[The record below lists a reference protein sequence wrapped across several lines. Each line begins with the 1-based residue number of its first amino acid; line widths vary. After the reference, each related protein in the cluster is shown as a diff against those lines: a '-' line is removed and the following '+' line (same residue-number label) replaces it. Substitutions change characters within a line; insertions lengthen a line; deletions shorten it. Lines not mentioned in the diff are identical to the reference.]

1 VTPEAETGRML
12 GVVLG
17 GAYRITRLIGEGGM
31 GSVYE
36 AMHLRLDKRVAVK
49 VMTREMASN
58 QEALARFHR
67 EAGVASHLGHP
78 HLVNIIDFGTSEA
91 GEPYL
96 VMEYLDGE
104 DLDHR
109 LRRAGCLPVEAAVQI
124 AKQVAAAL
132 AVVHAQGIV
141 HRDLKPANIFLVQV
155 PGEPDFVK
163 VLDFGVSKIRAAR
176 TKLTRTATTV
186 GTPEY
191 MSPEQAMGLVD
202 EIDHHTDQW
211 ALACITWEMLSGR
224 APFVAD
230 DTNALFYQLINL
242 TPQPLSKRAPD
253 LPPGLEEVLLRAL
266 SKRPT
271 ERYASMK
278 EFARAL
284 EFAALGQPPDLTPT
298 PVTLGTVAARLDS
311 GGPVLMT
318 PAPGSAASSSADQL
332 GPAAVSTAEP
342 WPAAVHTVVPPVA
355 AATPGRRGL
364 YGLIAVGICA
374 VAAGWF
380 FMRPQP
386 APSLPPVVAPPEAP
400 LVKAPVVNQLPA
412 PAPVL
417 APPPAPAGLANP
429 AKPAPAP
436 HSTKGKPGKA
446 GGEGEAAEAPAKP
459 AAAGKKAQRE
469 VDPFENE
476 KARPKGPEAP
486 LERKAPKPHHQRQIF
501 QEL

>member
-1 VTPEAETGRML
+1 MV

-17 GAYRITRLIGEGGM
+17 GVYRITRLIGEGGM

-49 VMTREMASN
+49 VMSREMASN

-78 HLVNIIDFGTSEA
+78 HLVNISDFGTSEA

-109 LRRAGCLPVEAAVQI
+109 LRRAGCLPLEAAVLI

-141 HRDLKPANIFLVQV
+141 HRDLKPANIYLVQV

-163 VLDFGVSKIRAAR
+163 VLDFGVSKIKAAR

-202 EIDHHTDQW
+202 DIDHRTDQW

-230 DTNALFYQLINL
+230 DTNALFYQVINL

-253 LPPGLEEVLLRAL
+253 LSPSLEEALLRAL
-266 SKRPT
+266 AKRPE
-271 ERYASMK
+271 ERYPSIK
-278 EFARAL
+278 DFARAL
-284 EFAALGQPPDLTPT
+284 EFAALGQTGDLTPT
-298 PVTLGTVAARLDS
+298 PVTLPPVPGGPDS
-311 GGPVLMT
+311 GGPVRIA
-318 PAPGSAASSSADQL
+318 PPGSGAASRSAEQAWPGSA
-332 GPAAVSTAEP
+332 PAAQTSMVRR
-342 WPAAVHTVVPPVA
+342 AAGLRSIYAVLFALGVA
-355 AATPGRRGL
+355 AAGGWYFLRPSATTP
-364 YGLIAVGICA
+364 
-374 VAAGWF
+374 
-380 FMRPQP
+380 P
-386 APSLPPVVAPPEAP
+386 
-400 LVKAPVVNQLPA
+400 
-412 PAPVL
+412 L
-417 APPPAPAGLANP
+417 APPPEPLVVKPPVLKVLAAPPP
-429 AKPAPAP
+429 AAPVPVPASPP
-436 HSTKGKPGKA
+436 TTPKPGPGARPSKAKA
-446 GGEGEAAEAPAKP
+446 GKSGVDADPFSDESAGKS
-459 AAAGKKAQRE
+459 AAAGKKGQHFT
-469 VDPFENE
+469 DPFEAD
-476 KARPKGPEAP
+476 KARPKPPEP
-486 LERKAPKPHHQRQIF
+486 PMERKAPKPRHQRQIF

>member
-1 VTPEAETGRML
+1 ML

-49 VMTREMASN
+49 VMTREMATN
-58 QEALARFHR
+58 HEALARFHR

-242 TPQPLSKRAPD
+242 SPQPLSKRAPD
-253 LPPGLEEVLLRAL
+253 LPPGLEEILLRAL
-266 SKRPT
+266 AKRPA
-271 ERYASMK
+271 ERFSSMK

-284 EFAALGQPPDLTPT
+284 EFAALGQQSELTPT
-298 PVTLGTVAARLDS
+298 PVTLSTVPVRQDS
-311 GGPVLMT
+311 GGPIPRT
-318 PAPGSAASSSADQL
+318 PPHGSAAGTSADQL
-332 GPAAVSTAEP
+332 GSPAASAAEP
-342 WPAAVHTVVPPVA
+342 WPAAVHTAPPTSA
-355 AATPGRRGL
+355 PSAIGRRGL
-364 YGLIAVGICA
+364 YAVVVVAICA
-374 VAAGWF
+374 ALAGWYF
-380 FMRPQP
+380 LRPRP
-386 APSLPPVVAPPEAP
+386 GLLPPTTVAPPAP
-400 LVKAPVVNQLPA
+400 PPLKAPVVNVLPV
-412 PAPVL
+412 PEPVPV
-417 APPPAPAGLANP
+417 PPPVPALVPNPLKSATALRAGKGRP
-429 AKPAPAP
+429 AK
-436 HSTKGKPGKA
+436 A
-446 GGEGEAAEAPAKP
+446 GADGDQASGETAARP

-469 VDPFENE
+469 LDPFENDR
-476 KARPKGPEAP
+476 ARPKPPEAP